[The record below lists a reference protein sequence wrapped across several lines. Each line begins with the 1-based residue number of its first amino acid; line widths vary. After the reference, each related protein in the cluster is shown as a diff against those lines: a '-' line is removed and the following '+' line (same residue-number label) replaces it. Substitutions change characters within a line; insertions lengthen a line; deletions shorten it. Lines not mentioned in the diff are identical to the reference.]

1 MFQER
6 RELKWPSGR
15 LGGKAV
21 METNTSDFINLPA
34 FARAVAD
41 HLRASLLTTSSE
53 KRVFNLDEAAEYCGL
68 TRDSFK
74 KKVVRDRLRK
84 VRLDKCWRFDKA
96 DLDAWI
102 DSHKEQI
109 LQETAA

>member
-1 MFQER
+1 MEHTPTDLINVATLAKIVAQE
-6 RELKWPSGR
+6 LNTLLDQVLPSR
-15 LGGKAV
+15 
-21 METNTSDFINLPA
+21 
-34 FARAVAD
+34 
-41 HLRASLLTTSSE
+41 
-53 KRVFNLDEAAEYCGL
+53 RVFNLDEAAEYCGL

-102 DSHKEQI
+102 ESHKEQ
-109 LQETAA
+109 LAQETMA

>member
-1 MFQER
+1 MQ
-6 RELKWPSGR
+6 
-15 LGGKAV
+15 
-21 METNTSDFINLPA
+21 MNTSDFINLPA
-34 FARAVAD
+34 FAKALAEQLKDSVGNGAVA
-41 HLRASLLTTSSE
+41 
-53 KRVFNLDEAAEYCGL
+53 KRVFNLDQAAEYCGL

-109 LQETAA
+109 IQESAA

>member
-1 MFQER
+1 MQT
-6 RELKWPSGR
+6 S
-15 LGGKAV
+15 
-21 METNTSDFINLPA
+21 TSDFISLSA

-41 HLRASLLTTSSE
+41 HLRDSLGTSATE

-74 KKVVRDRLRK
+74 KKVVRDRLRR

-109 LQETAA
+109 AQETAA

>member
-1 MFQER
+1 MQ
-6 RELKWPSGR
+6 
-15 LGGKAV
+15 
-21 METNTSDFINLPA
+21 TNTSDFINLPA

-41 HLRASLLTTSSE
+41 HLKDSMSDATIA

-84 VRLDKCWRFDKA
+84 VRLDKCWRFDRA

-109 LQETAA
+109 ARETAA

>member
-1 MFQER
+1 MD
-6 RELKWPSGR
+6 S
-15 LGGKAV
+15 
-21 METNTSDFINLPA
+21 
-34 FARAVAD
+34 
-41 HLRASLLTTSSE
+41 TTSVLEHTPTDLINIATLGKIVAQELTKSLSHTLPSR
-53 KRVFNLDEAAEYCGL
+53 RVFNLDEAAEYCGL

-102 DSHKEQI
+102 ESHKEQI
-109 LQETAA
+109 AEETSA

>member
-1 MFQER
+1 MQ
-6 RELKWPSGR
+6 
-15 LGGKAV
+15 
-21 METNTSDFINLPA
+21 TNTSDFINLPA

-41 HLRASLLTTSSE
+41 QLKDSLIGISTA
-53 KRVFNLDEAAEYCGL
+53 KRVFNLAEAAEYCGL
-68 TRDSFK
+68 SRDSFK

-84 VRLDKCWRFDKA
+84 VRVDKCWRFDKA

-109 LQETAA
+109 SQEVAA

>member
-1 MFQER
+1 
-6 RELKWPSGR
+6 
-15 LGGKAV
+15 
-21 METNTSDFINLPA
+21 METNTGTSDFINLPA
-34 FARAVAD
+34 FARAVAA
-41 HLRASLLTTSSE
+41 HLKDSLGSTAAG

-74 KKVVRDRLRK
+74 KKVVRDQLRK

-109 LQETAA
+109 AQENAA

>member
-1 MFQER
+1 MQM
-6 RELKWPSGR
+6 S
-15 LGGKAV
+15 
-21 METNTSDFINLPA
+21 TSDFINLPA
-34 FARAVAD
+34 FAKALAEQLKDSVGNGA
-41 HLRASLLTTSSE
+41 AA

-74 KKVVRDRLRK
+74 KKVVRDQLRK

-109 LQETAA
+109 IQETAA

>member
-1 MFQER
+1 MQ
-6 RELKWPSGR
+6 
-15 LGGKAV
+15 
-21 METNTSDFINLPA
+21 TNTSDFINLPA

-41 HLRASLLTTSSE
+41 HLKDSLSGAAGA

-102 DSHKEQI
+102 DGHKEQI

>member
-1 MFQER
+1 MQ
-6 RELKWPSGR
+6 
-15 LGGKAV
+15 
-21 METNTSDFINLPA
+21 TNTSDFINLPV
-34 FARAVAD
+34 FAKAVAD
-41 HLRASLLTTSSE
+41 HLKESFVNGVTA

-74 KKVVRDRLRK
+74 KKVVRDRPPK

-102 DSHKEQI
+102 ESHKEQI
-109 LQETAA
+109 AEETAA

>member
-1 MFQER
+1 MQ
-6 RELKWPSGR
+6 
-15 LGGKAV
+15 
-21 METNTSDFINLPA
+21 TNTSDFINLPV
-34 FARAVAD
+34 FAKAVAD
-41 HLRASLLTTSSE
+41 HLKESFANGITA
-53 KRVFNLDEAAEYCGL
+53 KRVFNLEEAAEYCGL

-96 DLDAWI
+96 DLDEWI

-109 LQETAA
+109 AQETAA

>member
-1 MFQER
+1 MQ
-6 RELKWPSGR
+6 
-15 LGGKAV
+15 
-21 METNTSDFINLPA
+21 MNTSDFISLSA
-34 FARAVAD
+34 FAKAVAD
-41 HLRASLLTTSSE
+41 HLRDSLGNSTTE

-74 KKVVRDRLRK
+74 KKVVRDRLRR

-102 DSHKEQI
+102 DSHKEQVI
-109 LQETAA
+109 QETAA

>member
-1 MFQER
+1 MIHGTTTFEETRSDLINIATLGKIVAQE
-6 RELKWPSGR
+6 LSKSLSQTLPSR
-15 LGGKAV
+15 
-21 METNTSDFINLPA
+21 
-34 FARAVAD
+34 
-41 HLRASLLTTSSE
+41 
-53 KRVFNLDEAAEYCGL
+53 RVFNLDEAAEYCGL

-102 DSHKEQI
+102 ESHKEQI
-109 LQETAA
+109 AEEIAA

>member
-1 MFQER
+1 MQ
-6 RELKWPSGR
+6 
-15 LGGKAV
+15 
-21 METNTSDFINLPA
+21 TNTSDFIDLPA

-41 HLRASLLTTSSE
+41 HLKDTLNGSPGR
-53 KRVFNLDEAAEYCGL
+53 KRIFNLDEAAEYCGL

-102 DSHKEQI
+102 ESHKEQI
-109 LQETAA
+109 AQETAA

>member
-1 MFQER
+1 MQ
-6 RELKWPSGR
+6 
-15 LGGKAV
+15 
-21 METNTSDFINLPA
+21 TTTSDFINLPA

-41 HLRASLLTTSSE
+41 HLKESLNGSTGG
-53 KRVFNLDEAAEYCGL
+53 KRIFNLDEAAEYCGL

-102 DSHKEQI
+102 ESHKEQI
-109 LQETAA
+109 AEETAA

>member
-1 MFQER
+1 MQ
-6 RELKWPSGR
+6 
-15 LGGKAV
+15 
-21 METNTSDFINLPA
+21 TTTSDFINLPA
-34 FARAVAD
+34 FAKAVAD
-41 HLRASLLTTSSE
+41 HLRDSLAGGAGSR
-53 KRVFNLDEAAEYCGL
+53 RVLNLDEAAEYCGL

-96 DLDAWI
+96 DLDEWI

-109 LQETAA
+109 AQETAA